1 MTLQQSMRQ
10 MVPCVSNTS
19 QSFPMFNELVSATS
33 ESYKCDCQDVFFDLL
48 CPELN
53 IDGVIYFYKTIF
65 PTIFEAIHKHFEP
78 VETVLKSVTAG
89 SRSTTEEGGPLVSV
103 LRKTYQANWK
113 NIHMQSGVGTKAFA
127 RSLA

>member
-1 MTLQQSMRQ
+1 
-10 MVPCVSNTS
+10 
-19 QSFPMFNELVSATS
+19 MFNELVSATS